1 MSVLHTCMCTMYMP
15 RARGSQN
22 SGWNWIPWNWNYRQL
37 WTAMWALGIKPR
49 PPARRASVLN
59 CGVIISQSWLWILRM
74 ALAAV
79 LGQCTL
85 LCLDLSPNRE
95 RQKIRH
101 TLGAM
106 GYLQL
111 GKGKGETESD
121 FSEPCSISW
130 GNLPIISRWSRK
142 GVTTLGGP
150 C

>member
-1 MSVLHTCMCTMYMP
+1 MSVLHMCMCIMYMP
-15 RARGSQN
+15 HARGSQN
-22 SGWNWIPWNWNYRQL
+22 NGWNWNYRQL

-49 PPARRASVLN
+49 PSARRASVLN
-59 CGVIISQSWLWILRM
+59 CWIISSQPWLWILRVV
-74 ALAAV
+74 LAAV
-79 LGQCTL
+79 LGQCIL

-111 GKGKGETESD
+111 GKEKGEAESD
-121 FSEPCSISW
+121 FSKPCSVSC
-130 GNLPIISRWSRK
+130 GNLPIISSWLRK
-142 GVTTLGGP
+142 EGATAPGGP